1 MLTGAPTRGA
11 DAEDGVA
18 SVRAMV
24 AIAQSVREGRPVKLA
39 DAAGAV

>member
-1 MLTGAPTRGA
+1 MRGA

-24 AIAQSVREGRPVKLA
+24 AIARSVERGERVTLGSV
-39 DAAGAV
+39 AGAV